1 MATINGTEGS
11 DSLSGGTDSDSI
23 SGFGGNDFLAGNSGD
38 DTIVAGAGNDTVYGD
53 GGNDWLEGG
62 SGNDLLS
69 GGGGQDTYAFH
80 EFGAA
85 NADSVGN
92 FATAWD
98 KIALDAAAFANIGA
112 AGQFSNGD
120 VRFYAAPGATGG
132 HDADDEDPAW

>member
-23 SGFGGNDFLAGNSGD
+23 SGFGGNDW
-38 DTIVAGAGNDTVYGD
+38 V
-53 GGNDWLEGG
+53 EGG

-132 HDADDEDPAW
+132 HDADDRIVYDTSTGNLYYDAD